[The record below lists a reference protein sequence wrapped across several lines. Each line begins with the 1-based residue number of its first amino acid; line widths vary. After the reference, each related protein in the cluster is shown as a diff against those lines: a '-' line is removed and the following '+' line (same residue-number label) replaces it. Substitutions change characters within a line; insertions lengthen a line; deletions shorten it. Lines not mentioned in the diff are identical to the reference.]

1 MDYKIIIKEDDNG
14 LWEAHKVY
22 SNGEHGVAF
31 MFAPTQDCL
40 KFKLEEDGED
50 AENIYQEGVLS

>member
-1 MDYKIIIKEDDNG
+1 MDYKIVIKEDDNG

-22 SNGEHGVAF
+22 SNGESGVAF
-31 MFAPTQDCL
+31 MFAASEYGL

-50 AENIYQEGVLS
+50 TENIYQENQ